1 MSYELFF
8 DEVAKMFR
16 EIRRNEGEH
25 IRQAAGL
32 IAESIMKGGV
42 VQVFGNGHS
51 YVGAS
56 DLLERAGG
64 LVPVKSMGP
73 VEYNPY
79 EKLEGVGTIM
89 MEKVEIR
96 PEDVCLINTHAGRN
110 PLGVEVAMKIKEAGV
125 PLIVVTAYESSMQ
138 LTSTHSSGKMVR
150 DFADVILDTKGV
162 YGDAAIQLP
171 GMPTKVGATSTA
183 AAALLIQCTVL
194 EAVELMLSRGFKP
207 PIYRSCNVDGGRE
220 ANRALVEQ
228 YAHRIF
234 HK

>member
-64 LVPVKSMGP
+64 
-73 VEYNPY
+73 
-79 EKLEGVGTIM
+79 
-89 MEKVEIR
+89 
-96 PEDVCLINTHAGRN
+96 CLLYTS
-110 PLGVEVAMKIKEAGV
+110 L
-125 PLIVVTAYESSMQ
+125 
-138 LTSTHSSGKMVR
+138 LTYSAST
-150 DFADVILDTKGV
+150 F
-162 YGDAAIQLP
+162 
-171 GMPTKVGATSTA
+171 
-183 AAALLIQCTVL
+183 
-194 EAVELMLSRGFKP
+194 
-207 PIYRSCNVDGGRE
+207 SC
-220 ANRALVEQ
+220 
-228 YAHRIF
+228 H
-234 HK
+234 